1 MRNRASVFQ
10 RAHADPKA
18 FWRGDIVPEPDD
30 WKTFR
35 GQPYSYWAYLTE
47 HEETAL
53 ETGVAYAL
61 QMERD
66 HRLAILRAAYAA
78 GNVEVLQAAAG
89 ALLAPY
95 DYDETD
101 RLKLLRRLIE
111 VEITT
116 RKAIAEEQA
125 ANVPSPPTELG
136 DDQENPLLSIAA
148 RAWLDEK
155 KSIAVTGRRVEDCQ
169 AAVALLIEITGDKP
183 IASYTKGDV
192 REFKAI
198 LRD

>member
-1 MRNRASVFQ
+1 M
-10 RAHADPKA
+10 
-18 FWRGDIVPEPDD
+18 
-30 WKTFR
+30 KT
-35 GQPYSYWAYLTE
+35 
-47 HEETAL
+47 TAL

-61 QMERD
+61 QMERE
-66 HRLAILRAAYAA
+66 HRLATLRAAYAA
-78 GNVEVLQAAAG
+78 GNVEVLQAEAG

-111 VEITT
+111 VEIAT

-148 RAWLDEK
+148 RGWLEEK
-155 KSIAVTGRRVEDCQ
+155 KSIAVTGQTRGGLPSGGRPLDRDHRRQ
-169 AAVALLIEITGDKP
+169 AD
-183 IASYTKGDV
+183 
-192 REFKAI
+192 RELYEGRCAGVQGRFCA
-198 LRD
+198 RCPPTARRYARRGA